1 MSYHLDVYCITKTK
15 LSRITNSFVYRLW
28 NNPNVKWH
36 GINLEG
42 RSGGLLVM
50 WNNDSFEVSNIE
62 FNSQWIALFGTHIE
76 KGFKCV
82 VIYLY
87 EGISLEEG
95 KKLYKELITFNFALG
110 WPWYVISDFN
120 ETLS

>member
-28 NNPNVKWH
+28 NNLNVKWH
-36 GINLEG
+36 GINLED

-87 EGISLEEG
+87 DGVSLEEG
-95 KKLYKELITFNFALG
+95 KKLYEELIILNFAL
-110 WPWYVISDFN
+110 
-120 ETLS
+120 